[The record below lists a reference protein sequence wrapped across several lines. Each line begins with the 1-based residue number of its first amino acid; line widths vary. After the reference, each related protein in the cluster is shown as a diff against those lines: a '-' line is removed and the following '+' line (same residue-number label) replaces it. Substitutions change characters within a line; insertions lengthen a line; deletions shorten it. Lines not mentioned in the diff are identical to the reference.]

1 MNQILVTEK
10 LYVTPEL
17 RRKKKLYKFQ
27 FFLCVFLACLL
38 FSYYIYAEYDRSKS
52 EEVSQE
58 ILAGIIKENQIQND
72 NVNRNEN
79 EDEIDTTIK
88 KSDKIIIVALDDN
101 EELDV
106 PEQVIV
112 PQEPQQSEQPQNSN
126 TSSSSTPVEYTS
138 QSGIN
143 YSVESII
150 RLPRLGINYPVIS
163 ETTEE
168 LLKIS
173 INKYWGPAPNQVGN
187 YCVVGHNY
195 KSKKMFGRLSEAV
208 SGDIVELEDMNGNV
222 VKYSVYDKYIVEPTD
237 TSCTTQL
244 TNGRKEVTLITCTN
258 YGKQR
263 LVVKAREIKN

>member
-1 MNQILVTEK
+1 MNQILVTKK

-58 ILAGIIKENQIQND
+58 ILAGIVKENQIQNE
-72 NVNRNEN
+72 NRNAE
-79 EDEIDTTIK
+79 EIDTTIK

-101 EELDV
+101 EEDTE
-106 PEQVIV
+106 EQVIV
-112 PQEPQQSEQPQNSN
+112 LQQPVQSEQPQESN
-126 TSSSSTPVEYTS
+126 TSSSSSTVEYTS

-208 SGDIVELEDMNGNV
+208 SGDIVELEDRNGNV
-222 VKYSVYDKYIVEPTD
+222 VQYSAYDKYIVEPTD